1 MRDRSCIFSFFAG
14 SGLLGLSFET
24 SDFNIVYVQEIFSQ
38 FMPAYCHSRMDS
50 LFTYLFVK

>member
-14 SGLLGLSFET
+14 SGFLDLGFET

-38 FMPAYCHSRMDS
+38 FMPAYCQLHGVHFL
-50 LFTYLFVK
+50 LFTC